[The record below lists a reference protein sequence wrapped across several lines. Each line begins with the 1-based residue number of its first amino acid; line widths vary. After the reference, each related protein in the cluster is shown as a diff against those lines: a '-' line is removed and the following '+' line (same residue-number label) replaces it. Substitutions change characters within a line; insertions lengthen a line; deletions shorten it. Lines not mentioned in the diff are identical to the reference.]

1 MDHDLLSENTNIY
14 YNDIRIFKIPGKLGL
29 MNQTIR
35 TMNQHEFLTYI
46 ESVHAKLTDIATE
59 NGFAILLAATI
70 SDQKNGTTTA

>member
-1 MDHDLLSENTNIY
+1 
-14 YNDIRIFKIPGKLGL
+14 

-70 SDQKNGTTTA
+70 SDQKNGTTTAWSTNMTEPDTFRALAQQSTYFFLKE